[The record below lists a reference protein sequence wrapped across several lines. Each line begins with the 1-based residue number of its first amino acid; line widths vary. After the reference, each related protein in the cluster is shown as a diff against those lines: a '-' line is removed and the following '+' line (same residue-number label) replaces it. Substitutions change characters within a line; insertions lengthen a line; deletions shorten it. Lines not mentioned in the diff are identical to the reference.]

1 MTYIITETSRHSG
14 LQVASLAEVGRES
27 SAIILV
33 FDQHKQDRA
42 TAVALLP
49 DGRRFIN
56 RALRL
61 DPIEEG
67 HKWDAAA
74 RKVEYVFDEN
84 YRPDLVEQHLY
95 DDRGNRYETPRS
107 HQELYELV
115 GGKGVGTWYFI
126 GLGEG
131 GKAWRELPRDWSEAK
146 NGARHLHELT
156 RGPAGDHP
164 EIDSK
169 LLRWVEHNLLRFT
182 DVLKVGDQIDVF
194 QNQAYRCGQVVARIG
209 SEILGVF
216 TYKNGRNV
224 LYVWGFRDDGE
235 TGWANPIRYFPQYQ
249 GLRSV
254 SFNSIPKKWVDE
266 LAKLDLDLDAAH
278 ILPVGPDAGTDAEH
292 IINFLEEE
300 FSGEDNTI

>member
-1 MTYIITETSRHSG
+1 MSYIITETSRHSG
-14 LQVASLAEVGRES
+14 LQVASLAEIGRES

-33 FDQHKQDRA
+33 FDQHNKAKA

-56 RALRL
+56 RALL
-61 DPIEEG
+61 TEEV
-67 HKWDAAA
+67 KWNDTNWGQKVQ
-74 RKVEYVFDEN
+74 RKSGSPKASKAHYVFDEDI
-84 YRPDLVEQHLY
+84 RPDADYEPGSPEYSLVE
-95 DDRGNRYETPRS
+95 
-107 HQELYELV
+107 
-115 GGKGVGTWYFI
+115 GKDIGTWYFI

-146 NGARHLHELT
+146 DGARHLHQLT
-156 RGPAGDHP
+156 RGSAGDHP
-164 EIDSK
+164 AIDSK

-194 QNQAYRCGQVVARIG
+194 QNQAYRYGQVVARIG
-209 SEILGVF
+209 TEILGVF

-235 TGWANPIRYFPQYQ
+235 TGWANPIKFFPQYQ

-254 SFNSIPKKWVDE
+254 SFNSIPRKWKNE
-266 LAKLDLDLDAAH
+266 LAKLDPAVDIVENDSYLYDVID
-278 ILPVGPDAGTDAEH
+278 
-292 IINFLEEE
+292 FLRED
-300 FSGEDNTI
+300 FSGEDLV